1 MTRLNVDRVSERRRR
16 ALRALLEGGGFR
28 VVREDDDVLV
38 VLDDEREPASEPEPL
53 TAREREVLV
62 LLSRGLTN
70 REIAARLGISAHT
83 AKFHVSSVFG
93 KLGAG
98 SRAEAV
104 SQGMRDGLIP
114 I

>member
-1 MTRLNVDRVSERRRR
+1 MIRVRVLDASARRRR

-28 VVREDDDVLV
+28 VAREDESGFV
-38 VLDDEREPASEPEPL
+38 VLDDEAGMEREPL
-53 TAREREVLV
+53 TLREREVLV
-62 LLSRGLTN
+62 LLSLGLTN

-83 AKFHVSSVFG
+83 AKFHVSSIFG

-104 SQGMRDGLIP
+104 SQGIRDGLIP
-114 I
+114 V